1 MSISLIAC
9 IDKNSAIGHQGSLLT
24 KPPLDFQYFKNLTIG
39 NYCVFGRTTF
49 EEIGTPLKNRK
60 NIILTSKGK
69 EGLPSG
75 VFTYSST
82 DKILAEYKNYAE
94 EDVKLY
100 ICGGEKVYEAFLP
113 YANTIN
119 LTIVDHSF
127 TQSDRYFPKFSLDE
141 WEVVSNE
148 KNCADETYP
157 YDYYFVT
164 YTRKLNIK

>member
-24 KPPLDFQYFKNLTIG
+24 KPPLDFQHFKNLTIG

-60 NIILTSKGK
+60 NIILTSRGK

-75 VFTYSST
+75 VFIYPNAE
-82 DKILAEYKNYAE
+82 KILTEYENYAD
-94 EDVKLY
+94 EDIQLY

-113 YANTIN
+113 YADTIN
-119 LTIVDHSF
+119 LTIVDHTF
-127 TQSDRYFPKFSLDE
+127 PHSDRFFPKVSLDD
-141 WEVVSNE
+141 WEIVSNE
-148 KNCADETYP
+148 KNEADEIYP
-157 YDYYFVT
+157 YDYYFIT
-164 YTRKLNIK
+164 YQRRNNEK